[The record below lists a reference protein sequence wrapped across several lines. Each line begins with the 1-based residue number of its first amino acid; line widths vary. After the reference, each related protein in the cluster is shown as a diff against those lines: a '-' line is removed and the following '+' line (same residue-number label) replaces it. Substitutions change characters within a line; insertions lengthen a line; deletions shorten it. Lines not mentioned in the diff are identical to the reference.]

1 MWFAL
6 RMRKPLR
13 SGERMEC
20 AIMYNC
26 RLCLSF
32 TILTFFVHRNVR
44 RTSFVAHRVKVEC
57 NKHAFR
63 GHLYLQAAGLYC
75 SCGGSL
81 TIWWAKLN
89 DQRIRW
95 FSPFPP
101 FLPAL
106 FTLFRAF
113 FGIPLHAHAP
123 IIPAEPYLLMPLN
136 CSIWLNRS
144 GDWAAKPLHSV
155 VAAFVHRSNDR
166 HWAATKISQSSH
178 LTLAR
183 LGTSNEFHLYGTHNF
198 QSRLWNRGQT
208 MSRGMFGFFSHPC
221 AVKTKQKLKELEN
234 PISSNQLSCRRIELF
249 TKCSARV

>member
-13 SGERMEC
+13 FGERMEC
-20 AIMYNC
+20 ATVCYC

-44 RTSFVAHRVKVEC
+44 RTSFVAYRVKVEC
-57 NKHAFR
+57 NKHAFG

-81 TIWWAKLN
+81 TIWWGKLN

-95 FSPFPP
+95 FSPF
-101 FLPAL
+101 FQHFYRVLL

-144 GDWAAKPLHSV
+144 WGWAAKPLHS
-155 VAAFVHRSNDR
+155 
-166 HWAATKISQSSH
+166 
-178 LTLAR
+178 
-183 LGTSNEFHLYGTHNF
+183 G
-198 QSRLWNRGQT
+198 
-208 MSRGMFGFFSHPC
+208 
-221 AVKTKQKLKELEN
+221 
-234 PISSNQLSCRRIELF
+234 
-249 TKCSARV
+249 